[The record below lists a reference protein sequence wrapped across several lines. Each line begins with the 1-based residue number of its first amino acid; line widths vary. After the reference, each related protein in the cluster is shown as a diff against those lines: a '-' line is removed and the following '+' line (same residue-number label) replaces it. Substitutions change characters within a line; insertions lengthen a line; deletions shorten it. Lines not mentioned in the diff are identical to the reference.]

1 MVAMDTTGTVAA
13 ADAGDSM
20 ADRPE
25 TNPGGEPART
35 LSARSRA
42 LARAAEALRSAAEER
57 GYAVAVAS
65 ALEDME
71 SALEAM
77 ATTTDEL
84 RRESLWRLREAEAL
98 RSGQADA
105 VAAAA
110 GEFSR
115 LAGSLHRSRQACGAL
130 HGRIR
135 PQLAEVRSSAET

>member
-1 MVAMDTTGTVAA
+1 MDTTGIVAA
-13 ADAGDSM
+13 SDASDSM
-20 ADRPE
+20 AHRPE

-35 LSARSRA
+35 LSAHSRG
-42 LARAAEALRSAAEER
+42 LARAAEALWSAAEGR

-77 ATTTDEL
+77 ANATDEL

-98 RSGQADA
+98 RSGQADT

-110 GEFSR
+110 GDFSR

-135 PQLAEVRSSAET
+135 PQLAEAQASAET